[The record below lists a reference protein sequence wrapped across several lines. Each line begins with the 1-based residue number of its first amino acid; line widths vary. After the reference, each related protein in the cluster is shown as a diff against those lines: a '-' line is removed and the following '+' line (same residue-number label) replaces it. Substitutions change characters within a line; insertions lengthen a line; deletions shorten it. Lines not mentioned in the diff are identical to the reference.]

1 MSMNISQINN
11 NYGNG
16 IQNSKIIN
24 NNYSQKN
31 DKLKGLLKK
40 LEETKSDLSKE
51 QKACVDEL
59 INIIDSTKREDMI
72 KPLFVSRFTT
82 AWNKIHEL
90 LITGG
95 TLISDT
101 KSILTILEGI
111 KELIEGFWK

>member
-1 MSMNISQINN
+1 MSINISQNNN

-16 IQNSKIIN
+16 IQYSIIN

-31 DKLKGLLKK
+31 DKLKGLLEK

-51 QKACVDEL
+51 QKDCIDEL
-59 INIIDSTKREDMI
+59 INIIDKREDTK
-72 KPLFVSRFTT
+72 KPSFVSRFTI

-95 TLISDT
+95 KLLSDT
-101 KSILTILEGI
+101 KSIFTIFEGI

>member
-1 MSMNISQINN
+1 MSINISQNNN

-16 IQNSKIIN
+16 IQYSIIN

-31 DKLKGLLKK
+31 DKLKGLLEK

-51 QKACVDEL
+51 QKDCVDEL

-101 KSILTILEGI
+101 KFILTILEEI

>member
-1 MSMNISQINN
+1 MRINISQNN
-11 NYGNG
+11 NNNGNG
-16 IQNSKIIN
+16 IQNN
-24 NNYSQKN
+24 NIRTDNYSQ
-31 DKLKGLLKK
+31 K

-51 QKACVDEL
+51 QKDCIDEL

-101 KSILTILEGI
+101 KFILTILEGI

>member
-1 MSMNISQINN
+1 
-11 NYGNG
+11 
-16 IQNSKIIN
+16 
-24 NNYSQKN
+24 
-31 DKLKGLLKK
+31 
-40 LEETKSDLSKE
+40 
-51 QKACVDEL
+51 
-59 INIIDSTKREDMI
+59 MI

-101 KSILTILEGI
+101 KFILTILEGI